1 MNIDTS
7 RLRILR
13 RFAWCA
19 VLILPL
25 ADSSVAPAQTAEES
39 GLAIAREAGRRSS
52 GYADYTARLTM
63 TLRTRDGR
71 QRLREMR
78 VSGLAVNGDGERTLI
93 VFEEPRDLQGTA
105 LLTFSHPQESDDQW
119 LYLPSFKRVKR
130 IAAGN
135 RSGSFMG
142 SEFAYEDIGSVE
154 VEKFTYRYVGDE
166 TLDGEETFVVERYP
180 VDSSSG
186 YSRQTVWVDR
196 QEYRPLRI
204 DYYDKNGELLKTL
217 RFVGYRHI
225 AGAYWRADEMTM
237 INHQTGRKTTL
248 TWSDYAFDM
257 GLGARDFS
265 PNGLARA
272 R

>member
-1 MNIDTS
+1 M
-7 RLRILR
+7 LR
-13 RFAWCA
+13 RAAWCA
-19 VLILPL
+19 VSILPL
-25 ADSSVAPAQTAEES
+25 AGSPLALAQTAEER
-39 GLAIAREAGRRSS
+39 GLVIAREAELRSS

-63 TLRTRDGR
+63 VLRTREGR
-71 QRLREMR
+71 ERLREMR
-78 VSGLAVNGDGERTLI
+78 VSGLAMSGDGDRTLI

-135 RSGSFMG
+135 RAGSFMG
-142 SEFAYEDIGSVE
+142 SEFAYEDIGSQE
-154 VEKFTYRYVGDE
+154 VDKFTYHYVGDE
-166 TLDGEETFVVERYP
+166 TLHGEETFVVERYP

-186 YSRQTVWVDR
+186 YSSQTVWIDR

-217 RFVGYRHI
+217 RFVGYRHF
-225 AGAYWRADEMTM
+225 AGAYWRADQMMMT
-237 INHQTGRKTTL
+237 NHQTGRTTTL
-248 TWSDYAFDM
+248 TWNDYAFDT
-257 GLGARDFS
+257 GLAERDLS
-265 PNGLARA
+265 PNRLARA